1 MTHQHRLCRLPVR
14 EFIEQFDRR
23 PVRRMQPRDDL
34 RTLDREM
41 SGKLRTQRLRQ
52 IVHRIKRS
60 RTALIHPSDDLIR
73 AEAGNI
79 IFFERI
85 GKRLF
90 CQTEDVFHV
99 RLMRAIKKPSG
110 PSVSGM
116 I

>member
-1 MTHQHRLCRLPVR
+1 MTHQHRLCRLPIR
-14 EFIEQFDRR
+14 EFIEQLDRR
-23 PVRRMQPRDDL
+23 TVCRVQPRDDL

-41 SGKLRTQRLRQ
+41 LRKLRTQRLRQ

-79 IFFERI
+79 ICSEFG

-90 CQTEDVFHV
+90 CQTKDIVHT
-99 RLMRAIKKPSG
+99 RLIRAIKKPSA